1 MGCHALLQGIFP
13 TRGSNPH
20 LLRLLRW
27 QAGCLPRTLEVSKQW
42 MSSASLAQG
51 LAHSRTAVTAIGA
64 SAVDGRSGHL

>member
-20 LLRLLRW
+20 LLCLLCR
-27 QAGCLPRTLEVSKQW
+27 QAGCSPRKLEVSKQW
-42 MSSASLAQG
+42 VLRAYLAQG
-51 LAHSRTAVTAIGA
+51 LAHGRTAVTAIGA